1 MFTKILAAVDGSGH
15 AGKAVAIAGSLAGRY
30 DADLVIAHVLTGQD
44 VPDELRRMA
53 EVEHLVEPR
62 PTEPARLGNLSVGS
76 ATKVDEGRLAAAVGA
91 RVLERAV
98 AAAKREGARRVTPL
112 QLSGDAADALLEAAK
127 EQGAD
132 LVVVG
137 SRGFGALGSL
147 VMGSVSSKLAHHLEV
162 PCLTVK

>member
-62 PTEPARLGNLSVGS
+62 SAEPVRLGSLSVTSGS
-76 ATKVDEGRLAAAVGA
+76 KIDEGRLAAAVGA

-98 AAAKREGARRVTPL
+98 ATARHEGARRVTSL
-112 QLSGDAADALLEAAK
+112 ELSGDAADALLEAASAH
-127 EQGAD
+127 GAD

>member
-1 MFTKILAAVDGSGH
+1 MFSKILAAVDGSGH

-30 DADLVIAHVLTGQD
+30 DADLVVVHVVTGEE

-53 EVEHLVEPR
+53 EVEHLVEPQAV
-62 PTEPARLGNLSVGS
+62 EPARLGNLSV
-76 ATKVDEGRLAAAVGA
+76 APAAKVDEERLGNAVGA

-98 AAAKREGARRVTPL
+98 VAARREGASRVTTL
-112 QLSGDAADALLEAAK
+112 QLAGDAADALLEAAR